1 MHKLMLPRLGQ
12 TMEEALLVA
21 WVVPLGQEFDVGEVL
36 YEVETEK
43 VTTGVQATLPGRLV
57 RLLAAEE
64 DLVQVGQ
71 VLAVIADPGESPS
84 DADIEKFLSGMAG
97 IVDDASGETV
107 PETAPE
113 QVSAPLPPA
122 ASETRDAS
130 ETSVGSDT
138 VRAMPRIRA
147 LAQSL
152 GVDLSQFASI
162 SGGLVTEAQVRE
174 AAAQQAPAPT
184 GSVAISAKE
193 VAPPLQ
199 VQESQASAN
208 IRIRERRRLTPVA
221 RRMAEVVARSWSQVP
236 QFSQSVQVDCS
247 RWRDRRND
255 LRLELGLD
263 IGYTEL
269 ILAAL
274 VKAVHDVPEVNG
286 SFDGDALVLYSDI
299 NVSLAVDTPS
309 GLQVP
314 VLHSLQDF
322 TLAGISRALRQQA
335 TKARADELTRDD
347 VRGGTITMSNLGM
360 YGIEGGAPVVTAPQ
374 SCIVFIGA
382 MTERVVVIDG
392 GVGVRPMCTVVNS
405 FDHRAV
411 DGATAA
417 KFTVAL
423 RRHLEEI

>member
-1 MHKLMLPRLGQ
+1 MHKLILPRLGQ
-12 TMEEALLVA
+12 TMEEALLLA
-21 WVVPLGQEFDVGEVL
+21 WLVPLEQVFEVGEDL

-57 RLLAAEE
+57 RLLSVEE
-64 DLVQVGQ
+64 DRVQVGQ
-71 VLAVIADPGESPS
+71 VLAVFADQSEIPS
-84 DADIEKFLSGMAG
+84 DADIENFLGGTSRM
-97 IVDDASGETV
+97 VDEVDGESV
-107 PETAPE
+107 VETA
-113 QVSAPLPPA
+113 S
-122 ASETRDAS
+122 DAGANVNNS
-130 ETSVGSDT
+130 GAFDS
-138 VRAMPRIRA
+138 VRAMPRVRA
-147 LAQSL
+147 LARSL
-152 GVDLSQFASI
+152 GVDLSQIASTGDALI
-162 SGGLVTEAQVRE
+162 TEGQVRE
-174 AAAQQAPAPT
+174 AAESVVPEPVGTSAP
-184 GSVAISAKE
+184 SAEGVVSSTK
-193 VAPPLQ
+193 VPSSGALPN
-199 VQESQASAN
+199 VG
-208 IRIRERRRLTPVA
+208 IRERRRLTPVA

-247 RWRDRRND
+247 RWRGRRD
-255 LRLELGLD
+255 ELRRELGSG
-263 IGYTEL
+263 IGYTEM

-274 VKAVHDVPEVNG
+274 IRAVQDVPEVNG
-286 SFDGDALVLYSDI
+286 SFDGDALVLYSDV

-314 VLHSLQDF
+314 VLHSLQDL

-335 TKARADELTRDD
+335 MKARADELTRDD

-360 YGIEGGAPVVTAPQ
+360 FGIEGGAPVVTAPQ

-382 MTERVVVIDG
+382 MTERVVAIDG

>member
-21 WVVPLGQEFDVGEVL
+21 WVVPLGQEFEVGEVL

-57 RLLAAEE
+57 RLRAAEE
-64 DLVQVGQ
+64 DLLQVGQ

-84 DADIEKFLSGMAG
+84 DADIENFLSGMAG
-97 IVDDASGETV
+97 IVDDVSGEPV
-107 PETAPE
+107 LATAPE
-113 QVSAPLPPA
+113 QVLAPVLPA
-122 ASETRDAS
+122 ASETPKVS
-130 ETSVGSDT
+130 ETSAGSDT

-147 LAQSL
+147 LARSL
-152 GVDLSQFASI
+152 GVDLSQFAST
-162 SGGLVTEAQVRE
+162 GDGLITEAQVRE
-174 AAAQQAPAPT
+174 AAAQQVPEPMKP
-184 GSVAISAKE
+184 VATAAKE
-193 VAPPLQ
+193 AASPLQ
-199 VQESQASAN
+199 VSESQAIPD

-247 RWRDRRND
+247 RWRSRRNE

-274 VKAVHDVPEVNG
+274 VRAVHDVPEVNG
-286 SFDGDALVLYSDI
+286 SFDGDALVLYSDV

-360 YGIEGGAPVVTAPQ
+360 FGIEGGAPVVTAPQ

-392 GVGVRPMCTVVNS
+392 GIGVRPMCTVVNS

>member
-12 TMEEALLVA
+12 TMEEALLIG
-21 WVVPLGQEFDVGEVL
+21 WLVPLGQEFEVGEVL

-43 VTTGVQATLPGRLV
+43 VTTGVQSTLPGRLV
-57 RLLAAEE
+57 RLLASAE
-64 DLVQVGQ
+64 DRLQVGQ
-71 VLAVIADPGESPS
+71 VLAVFADAGESPT
-84 DADIEKFLSGMAG
+84 DEDIENFVTGMAG
-97 IVDDASGETV
+97 MVDEVDGESVTATGSSQV
-107 PETAPE
+107 ADDGHPAAPETAN
-113 QVSAPLPPA
+113 
-122 ASETRDAS
+122 ASVTTSGS
-130 ETSVGSDT
+130 ET
-138 VRAMPRIRA
+138 VRAMPRVRV

-152 GVDLSQFASI
+152 GVDLSKLAST
-162 SGGLVTEAQVRE
+162 SAGLITETQVRA
-174 AAAQQAPAPT
+174 AAAQLVSEPVGPIAP
-184 GSVAISAKE
+184 SVDDVVPPPR
-193 VAPPLQ
+193 VATSQPL
-199 VQESQASAN
+199 SD

-247 RWRDRRND
+247 RWRDRRNE

-274 VKAVHDVPEVNG
+274 VRAVHDVPEVNG

-360 YGIEGGAPVVTAPQ
+360 FGIEGGAPVVTAPQ

-392 GVGVRPMCTVVNS
+392 GIGVRPMCTVVNS